1 MNRLSQR
8 LLAAFDSA
16 AGGSLDAAAL
26 TEHAR
31 EHSAGDE
38 QVLAE
43 LRRLTGLGLLREDDG
58 QFSRTEDGR
67 LAIAGA
73 RELTLYTRPGCHLC
87 DEAKQK
93 IAPLAEKYAAPIR
106 EVNIEEDPVLRALYN
121 EEVPV
126 LFLGSQKVAKFKV
139 DAEQLR
145 RRLERVKAK
154 QR

>member
-1 MNRLSQR
+1 MNRLSRR

-16 AGGSLDAAAL
+16 AGGPLDAAAL
-26 TEHAR
+26 TEYAR

-43 LRRLTGLGLLREDDG
+43 LRRLTGQGLLREDG
-58 QFSRTEDGR
+58 GHWYRTEDGR
-67 LAIAGA
+67 LATAGP
-73 RELTLYTRPGCHLC
+73 RDITLYTRPGCHLC
-87 DEAKQK
+87 DEAKQT

-106 EVNIEEDPVLRALYN
+106 EVNIDEDSVLRTRYN

-126 LFLGSQKVAKFKV
+126 LFLGSKKIAKFKV
-139 DAEQLR
+139 DEEQLR

-154 QR
+154 

>member
-1 MNRLSQR
+1 M
-8 LLAAFDSA
+8 
-16 AGGSLDAAAL
+16 
-26 TEHAR
+26 
-31 EHSAGDE
+31 
-38 QVLAE
+38 LAE

-58 QFSRTEDGR
+58 HFSRTEDGR

-106 EVNIEEDPVLRALYN
+106 EVNIDEDPVLRTVYN

-154 QR
+154 HR